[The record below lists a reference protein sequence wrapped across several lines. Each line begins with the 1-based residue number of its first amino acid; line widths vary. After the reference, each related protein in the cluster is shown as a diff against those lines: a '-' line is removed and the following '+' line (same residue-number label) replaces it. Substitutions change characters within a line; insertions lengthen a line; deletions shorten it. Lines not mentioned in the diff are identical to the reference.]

1 MISIDYAKNEA
12 IRTENGKEERQKL
25 TANLTTGFCVCT
37 WNDGSVYQSSVA
49 NLMLEERAPLRKR
62 KTRKKPAAA
71 KSKTKKKKKPEPA
84 EDDEEEEE
92 PEEEQE
98 ESEEEEEAEV
108 APKPVAKKAKK
119 ASAGEAEGEGA
130 VEEEDCHII
139 KYSFNTESKKTIL

>member
-1 MISIDYAKNEA
+1 MVISIDYRHNEA
-12 IRTENGKEERQKL
+12 IRTGSGKEERKKL
-25 TANLTTGFCVCT
+25 TANPETGFAVCT
-37 WNDGSVYQSSVA
+37 WDDGTVYQSSVA
-49 NLMLEERAPLRKR
+49 NLMLEERAPLRKK
-62 KTRKKPAAA
+62 KTQKKPAAA

-98 ESEEEEEAEV
+98 ESEEEEEEEV
-108 APKPVAKKAKK
+108 APKPAAKKAKK

-139 KYSFNTESKKTIL
+139 KY